1 MGKFLKYLK
10 FAVILLILYLILN
23 IGWQFISVQIKY
35 TNVKG
40 EMKEMLFGEIRSD
53 EYEIAEKAL
62 NYLET
67 QDIYIEYSDIS
78 IVKPKSNQIRVKFA
92 YTDSV
97 GIPFINKYFYLSKE
111 VDELI
116 SKM

>member
-1 MGKFLKYLK
+1 MKKFLTYLK
-10 FAVILLILYLILN
+10 FAVIILILYLIIN
-23 IGWQFISVQIKY
+23 IGWQFISVEIKY

-53 EYEIAEKAL
+53 EHEITEKTH
-62 NYLET
+62 NYLKT
-67 QDIYIEYSDIS
+67 QYIYIEYSDIS
-78 IVKPKSNQIRVKFA
+78 IIKPESNKIRVRFV
-92 YTDSV
+92 YTDSI
-97 GIPFINKYFYLSKE
+97 GIPFINKYFYVDKK